1 VGTADEFLAINPEI
15 SVYLK
20 IADVDSSGLGEV
32 VHSLNPC
39 IVDEAIHGA
48 ELLGP
53 PLSWRDQAP
62 IGR

>member
-1 VGTADEFLAINPEI
+1 
-15 SVYLK
+15 
-20 IADVDSSGLGEV
+20 